1 MAAEAGEVLSA
12 REYEQLRR
20 ACRTDR
26 EELVVRL
33 AGEAGL
39 RAGELV
45 RVRPAD
51 LTPSDGSSLEYK
63 LVVREGDGN
72 RRTVPLLSDLADTVQ
87 QYLEASDIDDDEEI
101 VDVSERRVQMLV
113 SAVADRAEEAVGD
126 VTPASLRQYFARRL
140 LVEDGVD
147 VRAVTAA
154 GGWEGVDSLL
164 SSVPAPADSEVTAAF
179 EQLEA
184 TRDTAGRLPAVVE
197 TLDSVVDSLA
207 ETNSRS
213 ELERAVCQQL
223 VDQYDAAWILDR
235 DPNRDRAHAG
245 EDPDYFQGDRDV
257 SVLDQRLQSGRV
269 QVTPDERSSGL
280 LAAVPVRHGETEHG
294 VLVVRAAA
302 EAFEEPERR
311 ALAMLGRQVSLALTA
326 VDRKQLVLGGVV
338 LEVQFQYDDTAAV
351 FVDLAAALDTRLS
364 LDGAVPSDDGLLCF
378 VTFKGSAQ
386 AALEAATACDP
397 IAGARLISS
406 TEDEGVLELS
416 LTGSSPL
423 LVVTDRGGTVTEL
436 TVEDGQATLT
446 CELAPDADLRA
457 IHDRLA
463 ATVGA
468 ELRSKQER
476 TATTAGLDSSSLL
489 EEQLTEKQ
497 RDVIRTAYHS
507 GYFEWPRGS
516 TAEDLAE
523 SMGVS
528 SPTLHNHLRRAQQ
541 SILAELLEE

>member
-1 MAAEAGEVLSA
+1 MVAEADAALSA
-12 REYEQLRR
+12 RGYEQVRR

-39 RAGELV
+39 RAGEIV
-45 RVRPAD
+45 RVRPTD
-51 LTPSDGSSLEYK
+51 LTPSDGSSLEYE
-63 LVVREGDGN
+63 LVVRDGD
-72 RRTVPLLSDLADTVQ
+72 RRTVPLLSDLADAVQ
-87 QYLEASDIDDDEEI
+87 QYLGANDIADDEAI

-113 SAVADRAEEAVGD
+113 SAVADRAAEAVGD
-126 VTPASLRQYFARRL
+126 VTPATLRQYFARRL

-164 SSVPAPADSEVTAAF
+164 ASVPAPEDSEVTAAF
-179 EQLEA
+179 EQLDSDRE
-184 TRDTAGRLPAVVE
+184 TDGRLPAVVE

-213 ELERAVCQQL
+213 EVERAVCQQL
-223 VDQYDAAWILDR
+223 VEQYDAVWILDR

-245 EDPDYFQGDRDV
+245 EDPDYFEGDRDA
-257 SVLDQRLQSGRV
+257 SVLDQALGSGRV
-269 QVTPDERSSGL
+269 QVTPADPVGL
-280 LAAVPVRHGETEHG
+280 LAAVPVQHGETDHG
-294 VLVVRAAA
+294 VLVVRATEAA
-302 EAFEEPERR
+302 FDDPERR

-351 FVDLAAALDTRLS
+351 FVDLAATLDTRLT

-378 VTFKGSAQ
+378 VTFEGSAQ

-397 IAGARLISS
+397 IADARLISS

-416 LTGSSPL
+416 LTGDSALS
-423 LVVTDRGGTVTEL
+423 VVTDRGGTVTEL
-436 TVEDGQATLT
+436 TVENGQATLT

-463 ATVGA
+463 AAFGA

-476 TATTAGLDSSSLL
+476 TATTAGLDRSSLL
-489 EEQLTEKQ
+489 DEQLTDKQ

-541 SILAELLEE
+541 SILAELLEN

>member
-1 MAAEAGEVLSA
+1 MVAEADAALSA
-12 REYEQLRR
+12 RGYEQVRR

-39 RAGELV
+39 RAGEIV
-45 RVRPAD
+45 RVRPTD
-51 LTPSDGSSLEYK
+51 LTPSNGSSLEYE
-63 LVVREGDGN
+63 LVVRDGD
-72 RRTVPLLSDLADTVQ
+72 RRTVPLLSDLADAVQ
-87 QYLEASDIDDDEEI
+87 QYLGANDIADDEAI

-113 SAVADRAEEAVGD
+113 STVADRAAEPVGD
-126 VTPASLRQYFARRL
+126 VTPATLRQYFARRL

-164 SSVPAPADSEVTAAF
+164 ASVPAPEDSEVTAAF
-179 EQLEA
+179 EQLDSDRE
-184 TRDTAGRLPAVVE
+184 TDGRLPAVVE

-213 ELERAVCQQL
+213 EVERAVCQQL
-223 VDQYDAAWILDR
+223 VEQYDAVWILDR

-245 EDPDYFQGDRDV
+245 EDPDYFEGDRDA
-257 SVLDQRLQSGRV
+257 SVLDQALGSGRV
-269 QVTPDERSSGL
+269 QVTPADPVGL
-280 LAAVPVRHGETEHG
+280 LAAVPVQHGDTDHG
-294 VLVVRAAA
+294 VLGVRATEAA
-302 EAFEEPERR
+302 FDDPERR
-311 ALAMLGRQVSLALTA
+311 ALAMLGQQVSLALTA

-351 FVDLAAALDTRLS
+351 FVDLAATLDTRLT

-378 VTFKGSAQ
+378 VTFEGSAQ

-397 IAGARLISS
+397 IADARLISS

-416 LTGSSPL
+416 LTGDSALS
-423 LVVTDRGGTVTEL
+423 VVTDRGGTVTEL

-463 ATVGA
+463 AAFGA

-476 TATTAGLDSSSLL
+476 TATTAGLDRSSLL
-489 EEQLTEKQ
+489 DEQLTDKQ

-541 SILAELLEE
+541 SILAELLEN